1 MKLSII
7 IPFRNREKHL
17 EILLTSI
24 VDKIKEEFD
33 IVVVEQFN
41 SKPFNKAKLLNIGF
55 DYKKNDSDYFC
66 FHDVDMIPQ
75 EDVDYSCT
83 EDAIVHLSSR
93 ISQFSYKLPS
103 ENYCGGVISFK
114 KNDFVQINGFSN
126 EYWGWGGEDD
136 DLYFRIKKSKLP
148 FIRKNCT
155 FDSLLHNREINQED
169 YQKNYNRLHSHYDYQ
184 KDGLSNLSYSM
195 ISKEN
200 INSFTEKIKVDF

>member
-1 MKLSII
+1 MRLSII
-7 IPFRNREKHL
+7 IPFRRREEHL
-17 EILLTSI
+17 KIFLESI
-24 VDKIKEEFD
+24 HKKINCEFD
-33 IVVVEQFN
+33 VLVVEQN
-41 SKPFNKAKLLNIGF
+41 GDKPFNRGKLLNIGF
-55 DYKKNDSDYFC
+55 DIKKKSSDYFC

-136 DLYFRIKKSKLP
+136 DLYFRIKKSGLP
-148 FIRKNCT
+148 FKRKNCT
-155 FDSLLHNREINQED
+155 FNSLSHNREINQED

-195 ISKEN
+195 ISKET